1 MPDTRYDIREWFE
14 IDVSEEAPI
23 GLDGQ
28 QRDFRWPHAGAASVR
43 TSRQH
48 ILEDA
53 EDALAVRR
61 WREQPGETV
70 PAEIVDRLLDG
81 ENKIKVWRMHRGMTQ
96 QALADSC
103 GISKPYVSQLEAGS
117 RLASQGVLRKLAA
130 ALRVDLDDLA

>member
-1 MPDTRYDIREWFE
+1 MRTRKPQILEVEGKPRLAVIPLAEWE
-14 IDVSEEAPI
+14 RIVE
-23 GLDGQ
+23 
-28 QRDFRWPHAGAASVR
+28 R
-43 TSRQH
+43 
-48 ILEDA
+48 LEDA

-61 WREQPGETV
+61 WRARPGETV
-70 PAEIVDRLLDG
+70 PAEMVDRLLDG

-103 GISKPYVSQLEAGS
+103 GVSKPYISQLEAGS